1 MEEVAALEILSG
13 AVRAARKIR
22 ILLVLVAL
30 LYAGSYLVGW
40 YLVSVQSSIAVET
53 GQTLREAVLTEEP
66 FTSIVGSL
74 QRGQLLTAILV
85 TFVVNLTLGAFLTTT
100 LPGIVPILGVLAIVA
115 VTSARGFVIGIVYPE
130 VLAAS
135 PAAFVLGLGTLVL
148 ELGAYVFSGAAG
160 INIALAPILPRRY
173 GVQSRWAAFK
183 MAWKDAAR
191 IFVIVVILLALG
203 AIWEMTGL
211 FLVLRPA

>member
-1 MEEVAALEILSG
+1 MRGLSL
-13 AVRAARKIR
+13 R
-22 ILLVLVAL
+22 ILPASIQAAKKIKTLLMLVAL
-30 LYAGSYLVGW
+30 LYVGSYAAGW
-40 YLVSVQSSIAVET
+40 YLISIESPIAVQMSESLM
-53 GQTLREAVLTEEP
+53 QAVLTEQP
-66 FTSIVGSL
+66 FTSIFESL
-74 QRGQLLTAILV
+74 RGGDLLVAILI
-85 TFVVNLTLGAFLTTT
+85 TFVVNLTTGAFLTTT
-100 LPGIVPILGVLAIVA
+100 LPGIVPLVGILGIVA
-115 VTSARGFVIGIVYPE
+115 VTLFRGFVIGVTYPA

-135 PAAFVLGLGTLVL
+135 PVAFALGMGTMIL

-191 IFVIVVILLALG
+191 VFIIVVILLALG

-211 FLVLRPA
+211 FLVIR